1 MDSPDAGGC
10 AMPNE
15 RPRIRLVLAD
25 DHTDVLEEIQHLLAP
40 QFDVL
45 RTVRDGPALV
55 EAVAE
60 LRPDA
65 VVSDFQM
72 PGLNGIEAGAQIL
85 QQGLCK
91 AVILLTMYNEPLLV
105 NQALAA
111 GIRGFVLKVDA
122 GDELVPALHEVMGG
136 GRYLSQG
143 VVNTSRE
150 GP

>member
-1 MDSPDAGGC
+1 
-10 AMPNE
+10 MPNE

-25 DHTDVLEEIQHLLAP
+25 DHTDVLEEIEHLLAP

-45 RTVRDGPALV
+45 LTVRDGPALI

-65 VVSDFQM
+65 VVCDFQM

-85 QQGLCK
+85 RQGLCK
-91 AVILLTMYNEPLLV
+91 AVVLLTMYNEAVLV

-111 GIRGFVLKVDA
+111 GIRGFVLKVDT
-122 GDELVPALHEVMGG
+122 GEELVPALCEVMGG
-136 GRYLSQG
+136 GGYLSQG
-143 VVNTSRE
+143 VVNRSRE